1 MGGQASLLD
10 GPHKGAGPN
19 KKNVTGSALD
29 VINNKSQLSKT
40 DLASKDGRRGDLGV
54 EGEQPLFMSITV
66 SRLAFYYYE
75 KQLTFQETVSL
86 TRRQKS
92 ILEMFNKS

>member
-1 MGGQASLLD
+1 MAHIKAQDPIKGMSQEVRWMSLI
-10 GPHKGAGPN
+10 
-19 KKNVTGSALD
+19 
-29 VINNKSQLSKT
+29 INHNCRKT